1 MQIATNNEDL
11 SSDNVIETEKKNCR
25 VLTSQTIMSDM
36 EDDTPGNIENDDSH
50 ENEPDSPGEHTGCFQ
65 MQNIVQDFKQT
76 VGTYW
81 LREMINFNQKT
92 IGVSFFLFFAAVAP
106 AITFG
111 AIYAKVTNNY
121 IGAVEMLAATA
132 WCGIFYALV
141 GGMPIMINGGT
152 GPVLA
157 FSGVLFKLSKSMDV
171 PFLTFNAWVGLWVS
185 FYMFIG
191 AATNLNKIIQYATR
205 FTDEIFAL
213 LIAAIFI
220 IDAIGSPFAPV
231 GLYYYFNKDHES
243 HEGGEDDPDYQYLST
258 AFLSLILGLGTTMM
272 VFFLKSIKFSPFCF
286 TQGIRSSITDF
297 SVPASIMFFT
307 ILDKVIFTQVE
318 TEQLNTPDTFAPSF
332 NCCTKSC
339 ESFFPD
345 DCLDQEEAYG
355 RRPWIVDLSDL
366 NGKSWVPFVAAFPAL
381 LAFVLVF
388 LDDGITWHLINHPS
402 HKLKHGTS
410 YNYDTIVIGFMIG
423 VNSVLGLPWLVAATV
438 RSLNH
443 LHALGNKTADNKFID
458 VQETR
463 LTNLFVHSLVLA
475 SIFALG
481 VIKLIPVPVLYGVF
495 LFMGLV
501 SLSTIQFWERCT
513 MFFMQPSQYP
523 DHPYTKY
530 IAPRKLHTYTFIQ
543 LAFFLLLYMVKS
555 IKSISIA
562 FPLIIAACIP
572 MRLYILPKIFSK
584 DELIL
589 LDAGDEEINDW
600 LTKTVDDRREE
611 GLIEECHDKKI

>member
-1 MQIATNNEDL
+1 MKVNLGST
-11 SSDNVIETEKKNCR
+11 
-25 VLTSQTIMSDM
+25 
-36 EDDTPGNIENDDSH
+36 
-50 ENEPDSPGEHTGCFQ
+50 F
-65 MQNIVQDFKQT
+65 
-76 VGTYW
+76 
-81 LREMINFNQKT
+81 
-92 IGVSFFLFFAAVAP
+92 
-106 AITFG
+106 ITFSSLT
-111 AIYAKVTNNY
+111 K
-121 IGAVEMLAATA
+121 
-132 WCGIFYALV
+132 
-141 GGMPIMINGGT
+141 
-152 GPVLA
+152 
-157 FSGVLFKLSKSMDV
+157 SSLSLSHHFTT
-171 PFLTFNAWVGLWVS
+171 PHHLLNHRS

-243 HEGGEDDPDYQYLST
+243 HEAGEDDPDYQYLST

-388 LDDGITWHLINHPS
+388 LDDGITWHLS
-402 HKLKHGTS
+402 KL
-410 YNYDTIVIGFMIG
+410 
-423 VNSVLGLPWLVAATV
+423 LV
-438 RSLNH
+438 
-443 LHALGNKTADNKFID
+443 D
-458 VQETR
+458 
-463 LTNLFVHSLVLA
+463 LTFY
-475 SIFALG
+475 
-481 VIKLIPVPVLYGVF
+481 LY
-495 LFMGLV
+495 MYYEYV
-501 SLSTIQFWERCT
+501 S
-513 MFFMQPSQYP
+513 
-523 DHPYTKY
+523 
-530 IAPRKLHTYTFIQ
+530 
-543 LAFFLLLYMVKS
+543 FFLIHMYSTSTFHSQSPKSQAKAWNLLQLRYYCYWLHDWGEFYPRTS
-555 IKSISIA
+555 LARSCHC
-562 FPLIIAACIP
+562 P
-572 MRLYILPKIFSK
+572 FSQPPPRTWK
-584 DELIL
+584 
-589 LDAGDEEINDW
+589 
-600 LTKTVDDRREE
+600 
-611 GLIEECHDKKI
+611 